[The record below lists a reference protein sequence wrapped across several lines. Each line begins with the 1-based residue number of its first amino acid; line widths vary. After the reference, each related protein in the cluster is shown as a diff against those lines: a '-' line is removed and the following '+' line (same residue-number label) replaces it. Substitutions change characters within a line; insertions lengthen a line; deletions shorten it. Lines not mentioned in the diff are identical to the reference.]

1 MNRTGKTRQ
10 HSCQHVDMSSF
21 IIVRGQ
27 MYCILTKYTVDDPM
41 LKVGGGHILFCRRIY
56 GGDKKKST
64 NQDIRRRLGCLDSR
78 FDRYDYDAI
87 GRPTI
92 FI

>member
-1 MNRTGKTRQ
+1 MSTCRHSSLYVRT
-10 HSCQHVDMSSF
+10 
-21 IIVRGQ
+21 VRGQ
-27 MYCILTKYTVDDPM
+27 MYCIMTKYTVDDPM

-56 GGDKKKST
+56 GGDKKNST